1 MFTSILQFRTFPNHG
16 NLLLI
21 TTTSS
26 TGYGFVSSSLPIVLL
41 IYLVYNTFMH
51 HDYVNFQYYPH
62 FVVVVTLC
70 LVSFYDCYSGL
81 KQIIKSL
88 DMRDMLGL
96 GLTTA
101 SFLVDINFI
110 SLRTIASRLNINSW
124 KTRRQLR
131 GFEIIFVSVEY
142 RLHLK

>member
-1 MFTSILQFRTFPNHG
+1 MFTSILQFCTFPNHG

-26 TGYGFVSSSLPIVLL
+26 TGYGFVSSSLPIVLF
-41 IYLVYNTFMH
+41 IYLVYHTFMH

-62 FVVVVTLC
+62 FVVVTLC

-81 KQIIKSL
+81 KQIIKTL
-88 DMRDMLGL
+88 DKRDRLGL
-96 GLTTA
+96 GHTTA

-110 SLRTIASRLNINSW
+110 SLRTIAPLVNINSW
-124 KTRRQLR
+124 KTRQLR
-131 GFEIIFVSVEY
+131 GFKIIFVSVEY